1 MKAQRLGTWNWNLSI
16 DLNEDWTKFSSP
28 NMDIKNKNNIKVP
41 RRQLNKSAQQD
52 TERECLAPILHQR
65 PLSRSNP
72 QYDTIHAKRIYGA
85 QHSIFAI
92 NDFFD
97 ALLVSAPRS

>member
-1 MKAQRLGTWNWNLSI
+1 MEAQRLGTWNWNLSI
-16 DLNEDWTKFSSP
+16 VLNEDWTKFSSP

-65 PLSRSNP
+65 LYQDQILNTTIFMQKGFMELNTLLSR
-72 QYDTIHAKRIYGA
+72 K
-85 QHSIFAI
+85 
-92 NDFFD
+92 
-97 ALLVSAPRS
+97 